1 MSTLA
6 QTVASYLP
14 LLVAGDVDELVGLL
28 DPDATV
34 DEPMSGSASGPSLR
48 EMLTDRSVWLR
59 ARGASVLPVRSTSTG
74 VRAIDE
80 SLVHLEAAA
89 DGPSAAV
96 DVPFAV
102 VGEPGASARLAGI
115 RVYHSTWPLTAGHQV
130 RPPLLPG
137 DPAVELSDFVR
148 DYHRALG
155 AGDLAGIMAAFAP
168 DGCAR
173 EPAGGEYVYCG
184 VEALR
189 AFYSMLF
196 GNGGG
201 IHLIHCT
208 ATDDGIACALEYTAD
223 QWGRTVMPPQAGVA
237 VYERGSGGRLAWA
250 RIYDDVRPP
259 I

>member
-1 MSTLA
+1 M
-6 QTVASYLP
+6 
-14 LLVAGDVDELVGLL
+14 LVAGDVDELVGLL

-102 VGEPGASARLAGI
+102 
-115 RVYHSTWPLTAGHQV
+115 
-130 RPPLLPG
+130 PPLLPG